1 MKRQQFKLTDLQEI
15 SGTGNQKERVALIAI
30 ERNLCSMENY
40 ALSITHS
47 SVLSGSEFMGATIS
61 QVHKV

>member
-1 MKRQQFKLTDLQEI
+1 MKTQQFKLTVLQEI
-15 SGTGNQKERVALIAI
+15 SRTGNRKERVALVAI
-30 ERNLCSMENY
+30 EKNLCSMENY

-61 QVHKV
+61 QVRKV